1 MSLSPGSEAIR
12 RRILEEANSQAERI
26 LSEASSK
33 AEEMVRVASENAEKT
48 RRARIEEREALVK
61 EKIERQM
68 AEANVDYHRRLEEK
82 KTEAV
87 NRVFEEVATQ
97 LSAFTAEK
105 GYSAFL
111 FRLIVESGVKLG
123 GGELLLQT
131 NGQDRDRI
139 QAATLRKA
147 AKTIE
152 EKAKQKTTLELS
164 DDAGNFSGGVI
175 ASKLGGGVFVNN
187 TLEERLKLMQQELTK
202 EVEAMLHGE

>member
-1 MSLSPGSEAIR
+1 MPLSPGSEAIR
-12 RRILEEANSQAERI
+12 RRILEEAKSRAERI

-33 AEEMVRVASENAEKT
+33 AEETVRAARENAEKT

-68 AEANVDYHRRLEEK
+68 AEANVDYHGRLEEK

-87 NRVFEEVATQ
+87 NRVFEEVAAQ
-97 LSAFTAEK
+97 LNAFTAEK
-105 GYSAFL
+105 GYGAFL

-123 GGELLLQT
+123 GGELLLQI
-131 NGQDRDRI
+131 NGRDRDRI

-152 EKAKQKTTLELS
+152 EKANQKTTLELS
-164 DDAGNFSGGVI
+164 DDAGNFSGGVV
-175 ASKLGGGVFVNN
+175 ASKLGGGVFVDN
-187 TLEERLKLMQQELTK
+187 TLEERLKLVQRELTK

>member
-1 MSLSPGSEAIR
+1 MPLSSGSEAIR
-12 RRILEEANSQAERI
+12 RRILEDAKSQAEAI

-33 AEEMVRVASENAEKT
+33 AGELVGVARENAEKT

-61 EKIERQM
+61 EKMERQM
-68 AEANVDYHRRLEEK
+68 AEANVEYHRRLEK
-82 KTEAV
+82 KRTEAIDG
-87 NRVFEEVATQ
+87 VFEEAAAQ
-97 LSAFTAEK
+97 LNAFTAEK

-123 GGELLLQT
+123 GGELLLQV
-131 NGQDRDRI
+131 NRRDRDSI

-147 AKTIE
+147 ANAIE
-152 EKAKQKTTLELS
+152 ERVKQKTTLEPS

-175 ASKLGGGVFVNN
+175 ASKMGGGIFVNN
-187 TLEERLKLMQQELTK
+187 TLEERLKSVRQELTK